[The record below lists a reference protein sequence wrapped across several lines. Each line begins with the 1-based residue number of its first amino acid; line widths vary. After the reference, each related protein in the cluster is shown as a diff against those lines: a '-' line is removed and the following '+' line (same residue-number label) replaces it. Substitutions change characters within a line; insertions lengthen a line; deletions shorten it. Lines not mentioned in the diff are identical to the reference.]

1 MALSPGNTVADVMT
15 RSHLHSGYV
24 SAVIVYPMRILRR
37 NGGNNAGNKVMVR
50 VRLSVIT
57 IISTIFLFTG
67 CNNTAIDEKY
77 LAALQV
83 KPVEET
89 PVEKKSVSVEVYAT
103 TADVLD
109 DETPPDETIQGKTLS
124 IVNIRSIETLQQDG
138 VHDIEND
145 AMIVLQDPLTAMA
158 DFPIA
163 RRKQINWVATLDAG
177 LINPRADIKGEGEML
192 VMDMDILMKN
202 TQFMPY
208 VKFPHKAH
216 TRWLDCSNCHPAIFI
231 PQEHANPI
239 SMNKVLRGE
248 YCGVCHDKV
257 AFALFTCERCHSV
270 PHEGSGE
277 KWW

>member
-1 MALSPGNTVADVMT
+1 M
-15 RSHLHSGYV
+15 
-24 SAVIVYPMRILRR
+24 
-37 NGGNNAGNKVMVR
+37 MVH
-50 VRLSVIT
+50 VRLPVIT
-57 IISTIFLFTG
+57 IIGAIFLFSG
-67 CNNTAIDEKY
+67 CNNTAIDEKF

-89 PVEKKSVSVEVYAT
+89 PVEKKSANVEVSTVAT
-103 TADVLD
+103 TATTATTTIMV
-109 DETPPDETIQGKTLS
+109 EEIPPGETIQGKKLS
-124 IVNIRSIETLQQDG
+124 IVNIRPIETLHQDG

-158 DFPIA
+158 DFPID

-177 LINPRADIKGEGEML
+177 LINPRADLKGEGEML

-208 VKFPHKAH
+208 VKFPHQAH

>member
-1 MALSPGNTVADVMT
+1 MV
-15 RSHLHSGYV
+15 
-24 SAVIVYPMRILRR
+24 VI
-37 NGGNNAGNKVMVR
+37 NDGNKMMRHVR
-50 VRLSVIT
+50 HPVVVI
-57 IISTIFLFTG
+57 IAVIFLFSG

-83 KPVEET
+83 NPVEEK
-89 PVEKKSVSVEVYAT
+89 PENVEMSATNTTMVE
-103 TADVLD
+103 
-109 DETPPDETIQGKTLS
+109 ESSSEIIQGKKLS
-124 IVNIRSIETLQQDG
+124 IVNIKPIETLHQDG

-145 AMIVLQDPLTAMA
+145 ALIVLQDPLIAMA
-158 DFPIA
+158 DFPID

-177 LINPRADIKGEGEML
+177 LIAPRADLKGEGEML
-192 VMDMDILMKN
+192 VMDMDILMTN

-208 VKFPHKAH
+208 VKFPHEAH

-231 PQEHANPI
+231 PREHANPI